1 MANTWTANG
10 ANTPL
15 MGTKNSDGSIT
26 LSGAE
31 LNAIQAIA
39 VANQVIGGYSAI
51 PATENQVI
59 TVGAGQNP
67 WFVDIQGSAPLNQ
80 LTFILP
86 SAETGKVARS
96 RSFFFH
102 MAVNNIIWQV
112 AGGGVIGAPSNVE
125 PNAGFVLREMENSQ
139 WGCFGV

>member
-1 MANTWTANG
+1 MANTWTSNG
-10 ANTPL
+10 VNTPF
-15 MGTKNSDGSIT
+15 MGTKNQDGSIT

-39 VANQVIGGYSAI
+39 IANQVIGGYSPI
-51 PATENQVI
+51 LATDGQVI

-67 WFVDIQGSAPLNQ
+67 WFVDIQGSSPLNQ

-86 SAETGKVARS
+86 SAEAGKVARS

-102 MAVNNIIWQV
+102 MVVNNITWQV
-112 AGGGVIGAPSNVE
+112 VGGGVIGAPSNVD
-125 PNAGFVLREMENSQ
+125 PNTGFVLREMENSQ
-139 WGCFGV
+139 WGCFG

>member
-1 MANTWTANG
+1 MANTWTASG

-15 MGTKNSDGSIT
+15 MGIKNSDGSIT

-67 WFVDIQGSAPLNQ
+67 WFVDIQGTTPLNQ
-80 LTFILP
+80 LASLYCRQLRREKLLDH
-86 SAETGKVARS
+86 AH
-96 RSFFFH
+96 SFSTWLST
-102 MAVNNIIWQV
+102 I
-112 AGGGVIGAPSNVE
+112 
-125 PNAGFVLREMENSQ
+125 
-139 WGCFGV
+139 